1 MVLPTVLKRKHSLK
15 GKQLLLVI
23 RKLRDIQ
30 DAHGI
35 KQLARTSSARRTENM
50 SNEDVLK
57 AVEDLTGENGIE
69 LPELAGKDPN
79 DEDFAKLLLH
89 VCILHANEKGQP
101 KGQDLQDPE
110 LGHSSATTAD
120 REQGPTCTS
129 NSRKATDK
137 DQDSNGGK
145 RRKLQDSTT
154 EVKDKDGTQIQ
165 QVKDKIKVLCTQ
177 SQPSE
182 ALILLSLDELS
193 RLARKV
199 NHEDM
204 DVYEELYR
212 QCSRMQGK
220 INMGNLCLTVLGGKG
235 AGTVTKA
242 INKCL
247 KESGT
252 SEVKRDN
259 TSCKEDIQPPKQES
273 VLANLYPPMPM
284 YPMGFPQPYSYAPQY
299 GGGYMYRSVR
309 PQGQGRP
316 YRKQSMGRGTCLFCE
331 SSSHYVL

>member
-1 MVLPTVLKRKHSLK
+1 M
-15 GKQLLLVI
+15 
-23 RKLRDIQ
+23 RDIQ

-35 KQLARTSSARRTENM
+35 KQLARTSSARNM

-57 AVEDLTGENGIE
+57 AVEDLTEENGIE
-69 LPELAGKDPN
+69 LLELAGKDPN

-101 KGQDLQDPE
+101 EGQDLQDPE

-145 RRKLQDSTT
+145 RRKLQDLTT

-204 DVYEELYR
+204 DVYEELYG

-220 INMGNLCLTVLGGKG
+220 INMGNLCLTVLGGER
-235 AGTVTKA
+235 
-242 INKCL
+242 C
-247 KESGT
+247 
-252 SEVKRDN
+252 R
-259 TSCKEDIQPPKQES
+259 
-273 VLANLYPPMPM
+273 
-284 YPMGFPQPYSYAPQY
+284 YSD
-299 GGGYMYRSVR
+299 
-309 PQGQGRP
+309 
-316 YRKQSMGRGTCLFCE
+316 
-331 SSSHYVL
+331 

>member
-1 MVLPTVLKRKHSLK
+1 M
-15 GKQLLLVI
+15 
-23 RKLRDIQ
+23 
-30 DAHGI
+30 
-35 KQLARTSSARRTENM
+35 
-50 SNEDVLK
+50 
-57 AVEDLTGENGIE
+57 
-69 LPELAGKDPN
+69 
-79 DEDFAKLLLH
+79 
-89 VCILHANEKGQP
+89 
-101 KGQDLQDPE
+101 
-110 LGHSSATTAD
+110 
-120 REQGPTCTS
+120 
-129 NSRKATDK
+129 
-137 DQDSNGGK
+137 
-145 RRKLQDSTT
+145 
-154 EVKDKDGTQIQ
+154 
-165 QVKDKIKVLCTQ
+165 KDKIKVLCTQ

-259 TSCKEDIQPPKQES
+259 TSCKE
-273 VLANLYPPMPM
+273 
-284 YPMGFPQPYSYAPQY
+284 F
-299 GGGYMYRSVR
+299 
-309 PQGQGRP
+309 
-316 YRKQSMGRGTCLFCE
+316 
-331 SSSHYVL
+331 

>member
-15 GKQLLLVI
+15 GKQLLPVI

-69 LPELAGKDPN
+69 LLELAGKDSN

-101 KGQDLQDPE
+101 EGQDLQDPE
-110 LGHSSATTAD
+110 LGHLSATTAD

-165 QVKDKIKVLCTQ
+165 QG
-177 SQPSE
+177 E
-182 ALILLSLDELS
+182 SLDLVKIDKRIRELND
-193 RLARKV
+193 K
-199 NHEDM
+199 
-204 DVYEELYR
+204 
-212 QCSRMQGK
+212 
-220 INMGNLCLTVLGGKG
+220 
-235 AGTVTKA
+235 
-242 INKCL
+242 
-247 KESGT
+247 
-252 SEVKRDN
+252 
-259 TSCKEDIQPPKQES
+259 
-273 VLANLYPPMPM
+273 
-284 YPMGFPQPYSYAPQY
+284 
-299 GGGYMYRSVR
+299 
-309 PQGQGRP
+309 
-316 YRKQSMGRGTCLFCE
+316 
-331 SSSHYVL
+331 SSSSLSKRKDTLKNSLNFFLPLLRKDCTISNCTPDDLKHFLV